1 MTIATG
7 SPITAADYNAL
18 ATLINKVYD
27 DIYSG
32 AGPVDPTTNAATIAN
47 YKFGWGGT
55 AVTSVSI
62 HDLISDEQLNNI
74 ICRANIGVDITN
86 NTPTNLTY
94 VDQHMLNLKVCCL
107 LCLHQCLHDK

>member
-1 MTIATG
+1 MTIAVG
-7 SPITAADYNAL
+7 SLITAADYNAL
-18 ATLINKVYD
+18 ATLINKVYA

-32 AGPVDPTTNAATIAN
+32 ATPTTNATTIAN

-55 AVTSVSI
+55 SVSAVSI
-62 HDLISDEQLNNI
+62 SDLITDEQLNNI

-94 VDQHMLNLKVCCL
+94 VDQHM
-107 LCLHQCLHDK
+107 

>member
-55 AVTSVSI
+55 AVTPISI
-62 HDLISDEQLNNI
+62 GYAGELITDEQLNNI

-86 NTPTNLTY
+86 NTPTNLNRNTF
-94 VDQHMLNLKVCCL
+94 DGDEKIR
-107 LCLHQCLHDK
+107 